1 MPQDTDPLTPDG
13 GEIGGAGLSRNGRI
27 LSPPRPSGPHVVR
40 RRFQGILGK
49 RRTLENLAV
58 LGQAQS
64 AYMGLK
70 RSAKAIRGRGA
81 NIFTQWVGD
90 PDALG
95 SAVVLSAILR
105 HLGAEEVRILTGSLG
120 HPQNRNLVA
129 RCGIVLHDP
138 NRDRLRGGLH
148 CMVDTSPP
156 LGMLATPGVDPVKDY
171 FFVADHHAD
180 PDEVEENCRA
190 KGVRRVR
197 LPFVGLPVGSTSAFM
212 AVIAAA
218 FDVLDE
224 LTPAEKAAA
233 ALGIYT
239 DTSALLHGATPLD
252 FKMFEVLTRAEETQE
267 ILDEL
272 RDYRVPP
279 EWYAYRAAAFRNQE
293 VTGAVRVAPVGFVR
307 DEHRDVIAEI
317 ANELLRVEGTSIAI
331 TIAVTARGVE
341 VSVRADSRLL
351 GQDQHR
357 IVRVIDYL
365 LEATFPGV
373 SGFRH
378 DRRPP
383 HRVEGGACVPLTPE
397 QRTEWRLDNG
407 GGRVG
412 GNGPIL
418 AHCQELAR
426 QLVAA
431 LRDLETLQPAEMEGL
446 LEVVAGAEG
455 AVPRNGKH
463 AENGKQRERERERSG
478 AEAGVTRARRPRR
491 AQAGFPSGL
500 CETGLNGRRNGPDP
514 SARSVQTAR
523 AQGRGASVLEQ
534 PLEAGHVELR
544 QDRDRGEALAGER
557 GAALAPQHLLEAV
570 HEGQQQRHV
579 RDRVAHLLR

>member
-1 MPQDTDPLTPDG
+1 M
-13 GEIGGAGLSRNGRI
+13 SRSGRI
-27 LSPPRPSGPHVVR
+27 LPAPRHAGASVVR
-40 RRFQGILGK
+40 RSFEGILGK

-58 LGQAQS
+58 LTQAHA

-95 SAVVLSAILR
+95 SAVLLKAVLQ
-105 HLGAEEVRILTGSLG
+105 HLGAQEVRILTGSLG
-120 HPQNRNLVA
+120 HPQNRNLVV
-129 RCGIVLHDP
+129 RTGLILRDP
-138 NRDRLRGGLH
+138 NRERLRGGLH

-156 LGMLATPGVDPVKDY
+156 LGMLSTTGVEPVRDY

-180 PDEVEENCRA
+180 PAEVEENCRA
-190 KGVRRVR
+190 KGVRAVR

-218 FDVLDE
+218 FDLLDE
-224 LTPAEKAAA
+224 LSPAEKAAA

-239 DTSALLHGATPLD
+239 DTSALLHGSTPLD
-252 FKMFEVLTRAEETQE
+252 FKMFEVLTRSEETQD

-279 EWYAYRAAAFRNQE
+279 EWYLYRAAAFRNQE
-293 VTGAVRVAPVGFVR
+293 LTGAVRVAPVGFVR

-331 TIAVTARGVE
+331 TIAVTTRGVE
-341 VSVRADSRLL
+341 ASVRADSRLL
-351 GQDQHR
+351 GQDQKR

-365 LEATFPGV
+365 LEQAFPGL
-373 SGFRH
+373 SGFKH

-397 QRTEWRLDNG
+397 QRAEWRLENG
-407 GGRVG
+407 GGKVA
-412 GNGPIL
+412 GNGPVL

-431 LRDLETLQPAEMEGL
+431 LRDFASLNPAEMEGL
-446 LEVVAGAEG
+446 LNAARGRQAEE
-455 AVPRNGKH
+455 APPRPKG
-463 AENGKQRERERERSG
+463 RSG
-478 AEAGVTRARRPRR
+478 
-491 AQAGFPSGL
+491 
-500 CETGLNGRRNGPDP
+500 D
-514 SARSVQTAR
+514 
-523 AQGRGASVLEQ
+523 
-534 PLEAGHVELR
+534 
-544 QDRDRGEALAGER
+544 
-557 GAALAPQHLLEAV
+557 
-570 HEGQQQRHV
+570 
-579 RDRVAHLLR
+579 

>member
-1 MPQDTDPLTPDG
+1 MSPNGILTP
-13 GEIGGAGLSRNGRI
+13 
-27 LSPPRPSGPHVVR
+27 PRTAGPHVVA
-40 RRFQGILGK
+40 RRFQPVLGK

-58 LGQAQS
+58 LTLGHA

-95 SAVVLSAILR
+95 SAVVLRTILKA
-105 HLGAEEVRILTGSLG
+105 LGAQEARILTGSLG

-129 RCGIVLHDP
+129 RCGIVLCDP
-138 NRDRLRGGLH
+138 NRERLRGALH

-156 LGMLATPGVDPVKDY
+156 LGMLSTTGVDSIRDY

-180 PDEVEENCRA
+180 PAEVEENCRA

-197 LPFVGLPVGSTSAFM
+197 LPFVGLPIGSTSAFM

-218 FDVLDE
+218 FGVLDK
-224 LTPAEKAAA
+224 LTPAEQAAA

-252 FKMFEVLTRAEETQE
+252 FKMFELLTRSEETQD

-279 EWYAYRAAAFRNQE
+279 EWYLYRAAAFRNQE

-317 ANELLRVEGTSIAI
+317 ANELLRVENTSIAI
-331 TIAVTARGVE
+331 TIAVTTRGVE

-351 GQDQHR
+351 LGQDQRR

-365 LEATFPGV
+365 LQQAFPGV
-373 SGFRH
+373 SGFKH

-383 HRVEGGACVPLTPE
+383 HRVEGGACMPLTPE
-397 QRTEWRLDNG
+397 QRAEWRLENG
-407 GGRVG
+407 AKAPGGAGRIA
-412 GNGPIL
+412 GNGPVL

-431 LRDLETLQPAEMEGL
+431 LRDLETLQPTDMQGL
-446 LEVVAGAEG
+446 LELVDARPLREETASRGA
-455 AVPRNGKH
+455 RNG
-463 AENGKQRERERERSG
+463 E
-478 AEAGVTRARRPRR
+478 
-491 AQAGFPSGL
+491 L
-500 CETGLNGRRNGPDP
+500 
-514 SARSVQTAR
+514 AR
-523 AQGRGASVLEQ
+523 AGRG
-534 PLEAGHVELR
+534 
-544 QDRDRGEALAGER
+544 
-557 GAALAPQHLLEAV
+557 
-570 HEGQQQRHV
+570 RHG
-579 RDRVAHLLR
+579 D

>member
-1 MPQDTDPLTPDG
+1 MT
-13 GEIGGAGLSRNGRI
+13 RNGRI
-27 LSPPRPSGPHVVR
+27 LSPPRNASASVVR

-58 LGQAQS
+58 LTQAHA

-95 SAVVLSAILR
+95 SAVLLKAILQ
-105 HLGAEEVRILTGSLG
+105 HLGAQEVRILTGSLG
-120 HPQNRNLVA
+120 HPQNRNLVV
-129 RCGIVLHDP
+129 RTGLILRDP
-138 NRDRLRGGLH
+138 NRERLRGGLH

-156 LGMLATPGVDPVKDY
+156 LGMLSTTGVELVKDY

-180 PDEVEENCRA
+180 PAEVEANCRA
-190 KGVRRVR
+190 KGVRAVR

-218 FDVLDE
+218 FDLLDE

-239 DTSALLHGATPLD
+239 DTSALLHGSTPLD
-252 FKMFEVLTRAEETQE
+252 FKMFEVLTRSEETQD

-279 EWYAYRAAAFRNQE
+279 EWYLYRAAAFRNQE

-317 ANELLRVEGTSIAI
+317 ANELLRVQGTSIAI
-331 TIAVTARGVE
+331 TIAVTTRGVE
-341 VSVRADSRLL
+341 ASVRADSRLL
-351 GQDQHR
+351 GQDQRR

-365 LEATFPGV
+365 LEQAFPGV
-373 SGFRH
+373 SGFKH

-383 HRVEGGACVPLTPE
+383 HRVEGGACVPLTAD
-397 QRTEWRLDNG
+397 QRLEWRLDNG
-407 GGRVG
+407 GGKVG
-412 GNGPIL
+412 GNGPVL

-431 LRDLETLQPAEMEGL
+431 LRDLAALQPGEMDGL
-446 LEVVAGAEG
+446 LDAARLLQAEEA
-455 AVPRNGKH
+455 AV
-463 AENGKQRERERERSG
+463 
-478 AEAGVTRARRPRR
+478 RAR
-491 AQAGFPSGL
+491 
-500 CETGLNGRRNGPDP
+500 GRHAD
-514 SARSVQTAR
+514 
-523 AQGRGASVLEQ
+523 
-534 PLEAGHVELR
+534 
-544 QDRDRGEALAGER
+544 
-557 GAALAPQHLLEAV
+557 
-570 HEGQQQRHV
+570 
-579 RDRVAHLLR
+579 